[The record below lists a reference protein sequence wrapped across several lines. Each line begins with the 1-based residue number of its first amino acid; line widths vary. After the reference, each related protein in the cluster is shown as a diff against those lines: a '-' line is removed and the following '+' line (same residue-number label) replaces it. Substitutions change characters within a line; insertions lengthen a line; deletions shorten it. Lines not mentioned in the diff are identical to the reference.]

1 MTMHTTRLT
10 MAIYDLGCWG
20 RGSLIV
26 ERALVKTAGVAR
38 AYVSPATEMAYV
50 EYDAALTDPAH
61 LIAAVEYA
69 GFRAGDLRLQVA
81 RPMEAEH
88 VPGTPQS

>member
-10 MAIYDLGCWG
+10 MAIEDLGCWG
-20 RGSLIV
+20 RGALIV

-61 LIAAVEYA
+61 LIAAVEQA
-69 GFRAGDLRLQVA
+69 GFRAGDLRLQPNRPVVA
-81 RPMEAEH
+81 DDD
-88 VPGTPQS
+88 PGTTQS